1 MAGREVVTG
10 RGAVA
15 RAARF
20 ARDRRRAR
28 RRDRG
33 SASIE
38 FLGFL
43 PVLILVALAAV
54 QLGLAAYAVQQAGTA
69 ARAAARTASLDEVKT
84 SPAAAGLAAMSG
96 WLAEG
101 TDVGVTPCGDGQA
114 RATATVDIPSVIPGV
129 DFGSAKRSATMPC
142 DDG

>member
-1 MAGREVVTG
+1 MAAVR
-10 RGAVA
+10 RGAAA
-15 RAARF
+15 RAAGA
-20 ARDRRRAR
+20 ARDRRRAQ

-69 ARAAARTASLDEVKT
+69 ARAAARTASLDEVRT

-96 WLAEG
+96 WLADG
-101 TDVGVTPCGDGQA
+101 TDVGVTPCGDGQT